1 MPIICFEGPSAV
13 GKTMTAD
20 TLKASYGAFVV
31 PEVNQ
36 IFNRPE
42 DAPAEWYLERQVDRW
57 SVALEQGKSQHL
69 VILDGDPFQ
78 PLWYCWAYDFVG
90 WQNLS
95 FMEQFYQPRIQNK
108 TIEFPD
114 LYVIFS
120 ASEGELRKRKASD
133 PNRKRR
139 GFEKHLEMIE
149 PQRRYFE
156 AMHAFSPSQVLF
168 LKAETI
174 EMNVEFIQASAA
186 SLIEENGNESGDLFD
201 KMIQWLRE
209 NEA

>member
-13 GKTMTAD
+13 GKTMTAA
-20 TLKASYGAFVV
+20 TLKASYGAFIV

-42 DAPAEWYLERQVDRW
+42 DEPAEWYFERQVDRW
-57 SVALEQGKSQHL
+57 SVALEQSKSQHL

-114 LYVIFS
+114 LYIVFS
-120 ASEGELRKRKASD
+120 ASEGDLRKRNASD

-156 AMHAFSPSQVLF
+156 AMRTFSPNQVLF

-174 EMNVEFIQASAA
+174 EMNVEFIQASVA
-186 SLIEENGNESGDLFD
+186 SLIEENGDEPGDLFD
-201 KMIQWLRE
+201 KMIKWLRE
-209 NEA
+209 NKA